1 MRAEFHQLTVPE
13 PIREA
18 ARALGFPLLGAVE
31 AEGSEFFP
39 EFQAWL
45 DAGKCAEM
53 AYLREHADARRHPG
67 SVLPG
72 VRSILMLGM
81 PFSELEKIAERE
93 YAGHPIRQYLERQDP
108 ENTAS
113 EPSEK
118 RAFVAQYASSGL
130 DYHDIIRRQL
140 KVLQKTFREF
150 FPNQTSRGIVDTAPF
165 FEREFAVRA
174 GLGFLGRN
182 RMLIHPDFGSL
193 FFLAAILTTEVLPV
207 NAEPLAAPLLT
218 REEQLEFRRRCE
230 SCGQCLRACPTG
242 ALSENGLD
250 ARLCVSCLTIEDRS
264 SGGSSIP
271 ISSPYLLGCDECQRL
286 CPWNHPFPP
295 RALFR
300 LDAFPLTSETLR
312 RTPFFR
318 PGPEKLEA
326 RAQELQK

>member
-1 MRAEFHQLTVPE
+1 MSKEFRRLAVPE
-13 PIREA
+13 PLRDT

-31 AEGSEFFP
+31 AGESEFFP

-45 DAGKCAEM
+45 EAGKCAGM
-53 AYLREHADARRHPG
+53 AYLREHADARRQPE

-81 PFSELEKIAERE
+81 PFGELEKLAERE
-93 YAGHPIRQYLERQDP
+93 YPGHPIRHCLARQTP

-113 EPSEK
+113 EPPK
-118 RAFVAQYASSGL
+118 NTAFVAQYAASGL

-140 KVLQKTFREF
+140 KTLQKTFREF

-193 FFLAAILTTEVLPV
+193 FFLAAILTTETLPET
-207 NAEPLAAPLLT
+207 AEPPSTPLLT

-230 SCGQCLRACPTG
+230 TCGQCLRACPTG
-242 ALSENGLD
+242 ALSETGLD
-250 ARLCVSCLTIEDRS
+250 ARLCASYLTIEDRS
-264 SGGSSIP
+264 SEGSSTPIP
-271 ISSPYLLGCDECQRL
+271 SPYLLGCDECQRH
-286 CPWNHPFPP
+286 CPWNQPFPP
-295 RALFR
+295 RTLFR
-300 LDAFPLTSETLR
+300 LDAFPLTADTLR
-312 RTPFFR
+312 RTPFSR

-326 RAQELQK
+326 RAAELGK

>member
-1 MRAEFHQLTVPE
+1 MPAEFQQLTIPE

-18 ARALGFPLLGAVE
+18 ARTLGFPLLGAVE
-31 AEGSEFFP
+31 ACGSEFFP

-45 DAGKCAEM
+45 EAGKCAEM

-81 PFSELEKIAERE
+81 PFAELEKIAERE
-93 YAGHPIRQYLERQDP
+93 HTDHPIRKFLVRQAPESGSSEPP
-108 ENTAS
+108 ENT
-113 EPSEK
+113 
-118 RAFVAQYASSGL
+118 AFVAQYASSGL

-140 KVLQKTFREF
+140 KALQKTFREF

-182 RMLIHPDFGSL
+182 RMLIHPEFGSL

-207 NAEPLAAPLLT
+207 SAERPSVPLLT

-230 SCGQCLRACPTG
+230 SCGQCLCACPTG
-242 ALSENGLD
+242 ALSESGLD
-250 ARLCVSCLTIEDRS
+250 ARLCASYLTIEDRS
-264 SGGSSIP
+264 FGGSSMP
-271 ISSPYLLGCDECQRL
+271 VSSPYLLGCDECQRH
-286 CPWNHPFPP
+286 CPWNQPFPP
-295 RALFR
+295 RTLFR
-300 LDAFPLTSETLR
+300 LDAFPLTSDTLR